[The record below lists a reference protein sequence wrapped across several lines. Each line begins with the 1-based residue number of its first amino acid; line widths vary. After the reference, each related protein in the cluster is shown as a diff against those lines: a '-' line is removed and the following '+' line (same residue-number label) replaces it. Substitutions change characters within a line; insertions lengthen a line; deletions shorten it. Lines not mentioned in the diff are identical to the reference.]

1 MSPLQVVSLGQDA
14 VIVTLMVA
22 SPLLGTGMVI
32 GLIVALFM
40 ATTQIQEMTLTF
52 VPKIISVLI
61 ALIIFGSWMLVK
73 LIDYTRNLFE
83 SIPTLVG

>member
-1 MSPLQVVSLGQDA
+1 MSPMQVVSLGQDA
-14 VIVTLMVA
+14 VMVA
-22 SPLLGTGMVI
+22 LLIAAPLLGTGMIV

-61 ALIIFGSWMLVK
+61 ALIVFGSWMLITMV
-73 LIDYTRNLFE
+73 DYTRNLFE
-83 SIPTLVG
+83 SIPTLIG

>member
-1 MSPLQVVSLGQDA
+1 MSPMQVVSLGQDA
-14 VIVTLMVA
+14 VMVALMVA
-22 SPLLGTGMVI
+22 APLLGTGMIV

-61 ALIIFGSWMLVK
+61 ALIVFGSWMLIKMV
-73 LIDYTRNLFE
+73 DYTRNLFE
-83 SIPTLVG
+83 SIPTLIG